1 MLIAVTLALSLGAFS
16 IVVGQRV
23 GGAGGTVKDPK
34 SGRDPSSAP
43 RPTNPT
49 VKTVYKTRVERV
61 TVTPTT
67 GSLSVAAESNATILV
82 EPIKIRNAQGQQ
94 GIVPAGEGIF
104 VFNDLKPGRYRVAGT
119 LAGHHPVEK
128 EAVIA
133 ANKLQSATLN
143 FQPILYS
150 VIINTNVSAGELK

>member
-94 GIVPAGEGIF
+94 GIVPAGEGILSLMTS
-104 VFNDLKPGRYRVAGT
+104 NQG
-119 LAGHHPVEK
+119 
-128 EAVIA
+128 
-133 ANKLQSATLN
+133 ATVWPAHSLDITRWKRKRLSPQISSN
-143 FQPILYS
+143 LPR
-150 VIINTNVSAGELK
+150 